1 MCPEKSSDAVIG
13 SVKRSRKHSVN
24 EKSNC
29 SLSRFSTLS
38 GRCPVVRDLF
48 GDLKGRIFAALC
60 LVFGLPVFLGLFIV
74 FLVKV
79 APYLAIGAAVIA
91 VAWLFRRLM
100 QHYR

>member
-1 MCPEKSSDAVIG
+1 LFAAALTG
-13 SVKRSRKHSVN
+13 SVKHLCKYSASG
-24 EKSNC
+24 KSSC
-29 SLSRFSTLS
+29 CFGRFSTLS
-38 GRCPVVRDLF
+38 GRCPVVRDPF
-48 GDLKGRIFAALC
+48 GDLKGRIFAALF

-79 APYLAIGAAVIA
+79 APYLVIGAAVIA